1 MKSVLGIIIFLCVI
15 LLYLHIKYHITVSDT
30 MQVYVFTAIHKKKLE
45 DVAYFKQPIQ
55 FNYNIHMEDHLN
67 LKELNIIDTITY
79 DEIPLTANASKILFK
94 QPNYYTEYNTLDEKL
109 IGSLSVHDALFEPLN
124 TVFNEYDV
132 IFGSDKACTQLKH
145 NLAYRHILY
154 VASGDPITIKLLPPK
169 YNELLSCAYNYQHL
183 TVSSKED
190 IWQTPYQ
197 DKIITLEL
205 SKHQAVSI
213 PYYWWYSIKLNAT
226 TKIYSFKYYTAMNA
240 LSISP
245 IILTKYYQ
253 QYNSKN
259 IININGE

>member
-1 MKSVLGIIIFLCVI
+1 MKYVLGIIIFLCVM

-30 MQVYVFTAIHKKKLE
+30 MQVYVFSSIHKKQLD
-45 DVAYFKQPIQ
+45 DVSYFKQPIQ
-55 FNYNIHMEDHLN
+55 FNYNMHIEDQPT
-67 LKELNIIDTITY
+67 LKELNMIDTNTY
-79 DEIPLTANASKILFK
+79 DEIPLTESASKALFK
-94 QPNYYTEYNTLDEKL
+94 KATYYTEYNTLDEAF
-109 IGSLSVHDALFEPLN
+109 IGTLSAHDALFAPLN
-124 TVFNEYDV
+124 TLFNEYDV

-169 YNELLSCAYNYQHL
+169 YNELISGEYNYQHL
-183 TVSSKED
+183 TVTSKED
-190 IWQTPYQ
+190 LWQAPYQ

-205 SKHQAVSI
+205 TNHQAVSI
-213 PYYWWYSIKLNAT
+213 PYYWWYSIKLSLN
-226 TKIYSFKYYTAMNA
+226 TKIYSFKYYTTMNA

-253 QYNSKN
+253 QYNAKN